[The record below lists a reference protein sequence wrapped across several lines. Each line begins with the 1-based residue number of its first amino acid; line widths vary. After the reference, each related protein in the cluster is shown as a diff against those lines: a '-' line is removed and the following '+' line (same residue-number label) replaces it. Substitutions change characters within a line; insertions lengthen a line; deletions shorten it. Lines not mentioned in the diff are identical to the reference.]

1 MSRPSNVTSQVK
13 VSSQHIK
20 MWDSVYKSCYTVRN
34 YSGLPKPSSLNY
46 ETVLDQFCCFVD
58 DDDGD
63 GAPSKLMCHYFRSS
77 DMNKEWSIEMA
88 KDEEILAIA
97 CGQGWVRT
105 LSSLLVQ
112 WGFE

>member
-1 MSRPSNVTSQVK
+1 MASICLVFKCLGSTVFKWHSKTRPFGIQPLFDHLNTRLV
-13 VSSQHIK
+13 
-20 MWDSVYKSCYTVRN
+20 WDSDPHCT
-34 YSGLPKPSSLNY
+34 PNY

-105 LSSLLVQ
+105 
-112 WGFE
+112 